1 MLQICGNDV
10 RTYTIRKYVFR
21 AELSLS
27 LRNFRKAENPT
38 LPKNIRESF
47 REIMDVE
54 ICMSPMDARVKLDV
68 LCTFNLRPVFKGS
81 V

>member
-1 MLQICGNDV
+1 M
-10 RTYTIRKYVFR
+10 TS
-21 AELSLS
+21 ELIQSENMFSEQSYSLS
-27 LRNFRKAENPT
+27 QRNFRKAEKPT

-54 ICMSPMDARVKLDV
+54 ICMSPMDARVKLDI